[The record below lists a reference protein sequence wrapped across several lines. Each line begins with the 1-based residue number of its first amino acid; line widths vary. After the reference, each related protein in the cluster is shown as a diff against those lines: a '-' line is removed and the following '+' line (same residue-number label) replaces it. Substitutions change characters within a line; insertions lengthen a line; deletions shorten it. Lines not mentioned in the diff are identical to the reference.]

1 MHPSHW
7 AAVDPDFPAIIM
19 AGTGET
25 VSFSQMEAAANRG
38 AQLLRKL
45 GLKRGDV
52 FAVWSG
58 NNARLLEIAWAMNR
72 AGVYMVPIA
81 AKLHA
86 AEAAYIINDCG
97 ARVLIVDATIRYA
110 DEIEGQLAAL
120 CPAVEH
126 AFSICGELDGFTSW
140 DEAREA
146 QPATLIG
153 DPSAGMQM
161 VYSSGTTGRPKG
173 VRKPMRDVAFD
184 APTAFA
190 KLLAGRYGIR
200 QGTKFIVSA
209 PLYHSGPIGMAMAAQ
224 SLGVTLLVFE
234 KFDAE
239 AMLAAIDRYRPEAG
253 QFVPTMFVRLLKL
266 PSAVRQAYDVS
277 SLEVAIHSAAPCPV
291 DAKHEMIA
299 WWGPVLEEIYGGTEN
314 VGSTM
319 IGSEEWLRK
328 PGSVGRPAVGGL
340 RICDDTGRELPSGE
354 SGTIYFEAASAFEYL
369 NDPEKTRGVC
379 HPEHADWATFGDIGY
394 VDEDG
399 YLFLSDRKAFMVISG
414 GVNIYPLE
422 TENVL
427 AMHPEVADVAAFGVP
442 DADLG
447 ERLMAVVQP
456 ADWARAG
463 PDFEAELIAF
473 CRERL
478 AGMKCPKAIDFDV
491 SLDRDPAGKI
501 AKHAIRARYWPART
515 Q

>member
-7 AAVDPDFPAIIM
+7 AKVEPQLPAIIM

-25 VSFSQMEAAANRG
+25 VSFAQMEDAANRG
-38 AQLLRKL
+38 AQLLRSL

-52 FAVWSG
+52 FAIWSG
-58 NNARLLEIAWAMNR
+58 NNARFLEIAWAMNR

-86 AEAAYIINDCG
+86 AEAAYIVNDCG
-97 ARVLIVDATIRYA
+97 ARVLIVDASVKYA
-110 DEIEGQLAAL
+110 AELESGFAAL
-120 CPAVEH
+120 CPEVEH
-126 AFSICGELDGFTSW
+126 AFSIGGALNGFASW
-140 DEAREA
+140 EEACAR
-146 QPATLIG
+146 QPAELIA
-153 DPSAGMQM
+153 DPAHGQQM
-161 VYSSGTTGRPKG
+161 VYSSGTTGKPKG
-173 VRKPMRDVAFD
+173 VRKPMRDDAFD
-184 APTAFA
+184 APMAFA
-190 KLLAGRYGIR
+190 RLLSSRYRIR
-200 QGTKFIVSA
+200 QGTTFVVSA
-209 PLYHSGPIGMAMAAQ
+209 PLYHSGPIGMAMAAH

-239 AMLAAIDRYRPEAG
+239 AMLAAIDRYRPSAG

-266 PSAVRQAYDVS
+266 PETVRDAYDVS

-291 DAKHEMIA
+291 EAKRAMIA
-299 WWGPVLEEIYGGTEN
+299 WWGPILEEIYGGTEN

-319 IGSEEWLRK
+319 IGSEEWLRR
-328 PGSVGRPAVGGL
+328 PGSVGRPTAGRI
-340 RICDDTGRELPSGE
+340 RICDEDGRELPVGTA
-354 SGTIYFEAASAFEYL
+354 GTIYFEAASPFEYL
-369 NDPEKTRGVC
+369 GDPEKTRGVS
-379 HPEHADWATFGDIGY
+379 HPDRPDWATFGDIGH

-414 GVNIYPLE
+414 GVNIYPQE

-442 DADLG
+442 DPDLG

-456 ADWARAG
+456 LSWERAG
-463 PDFEAELIAF
+463 PAFEAELLAF

-478 AGMKCPKAIDFDV
+478 AGMKCPRNIDFEV
-491 SLDRDPAGKI
+491 TLDRDPAGKI
-501 AKHAIRARYWPART
+501 AKHAIRARYWPAA
-515 Q
+515 